1 MYFIEI
7 FVGVVLKFNMEFF
20 VLKGWMMILFLKI
33 ILFCDKLM
41 VVLYWLCN
49 ILEMKW
55 VLLKVML

>member
-7 FVGVVLKFNMEFF
+7 FVGVVLKFKMEFF

-49 ILEMKW
+49 IFEMKW

>member
-1 MYFIEI
+1 MYLIEI